1 MKSHIFIIGMMGTGK
16 SIIASLLSKKL
27 NIPFIDTDKDLE
39 DILNLSLEEF
49 FKKFSEK
56 KFRELESTYFVEH
69 VNSSMGNIQNII
81 YATGG
86 GIVINKKNRDVF
98 KNYGRTILLNA
109 SIETIIKR
117 LENDSKKR
125 PLFTNK
131 NALENIW
138 NERKHYYH
146 KCSDIIIDTDNKEP
160 QTIAKEII
168 KKLIYENK

>member
-1 MKSHIFIIGMMGTGK
+1 MVLS
-16 SIIASLLSKKL
+16 SI
-27 NIPFIDTDKDLE
+27 
-39 DILNLSLEEF
+39 
-49 FKKFSEK
+49 
-56 KFRELESTYFVEH
+56 
-69 VNSSMGNIQNII
+69 
-81 YATGG
+81 
-86 GIVINKKNRDVF
+86 KKNRDVL

-109 SIETIIKR
+109 SIDTIIKR

-138 NERKHYYH
+138 DERKEYYH
-146 KCSDIIIDTDNKEP
+146 QCSDIIIDTDNKEP

>member
-69 VNSSMGNIQNII
+69 VNSSHCI

-86 GIVINKKNRDVF
+86 GIIINKKNRNVL

-138 NERKHYYH
+138 DERKHYYH
-146 KCSDIIIDTDNKEP
+146 QCSDIIIDTDNKEP

>member
-16 SIIASLLSKKL
+16 STIASLLSKKL

-69 VNSSMGNIQNII
+69 VNSSHCI

-86 GIVINKKNRDVF
+86 GIIINKKNRNVL

-131 NALENIW
+131 NTLENIW
-138 NERKHYYH
+138 DERKHYYH
-146 KCSDIIIDTDNKEP
+146 QCSDIIIDTDNKEP

>member
-16 SIIASLLSKKL
+16 STIASLLSKKL

-69 VNSSMGNIQNII
+69 VNSSHCI

-86 GIVINKKNRDVF
+86 GIIINKKNRNVL

-138 NERKHYYH
+138 DERKHYYH
-146 KCSDIIIDTDNKEP
+146 QCSDIIIDTDNKEP